1 MLRSC
6 HPVCRR
12 ALDALEDFDE
22 SQNAAIVAANLIS
35 SARFLLKLDSEFTE
49 LSAQFL
55 VDKASPEN
63 ESAQGRRKLT
73 VKDCLEIAF
82 KEGIPKLEH
91 WAHLGCIF
99 KPPGISSFIARV
111 PVKGLEVV
119 EAKKLEEGLALM
131 RQFEQPVGARLHV
144 FSPQLDRL
152 GDKEIY
158 DGPAGPGGA
167 ETRYVG
173 LRDCIVCDV
182 KKFKGT
188 TVAKAK
194 ITYKTKTSFI
204 YVSLQRMFLAM
215 PKSGEESQVIEPTHL
230 LVDFCL
236 PRLSK

>member
-6 HPVCRR
+6 HPDCRR
-12 ALDALEDFDE
+12 ALDALEDYDE
-22 SQNAAIVAANLIS
+22 SQSAAIVAANLIS
-35 SARFLLKLDSEFTE
+35 SARCVLELDSEFTE

-55 VDKASPEN
+55 VDNASPEQ
-63 ESAQGRRKLT
+63 ESGQGRRKLT

-99 KPPGISSFIARV
+99 KPPGIASFIPRV
-111 PVKGLEVV
+111 PVKGEVV
-119 EAKKLEEGLALM
+119 EAKKLEEGLTLLN
-131 RQFEQPVGARLHV
+131 QFQQPIGAKLHV

-173 LRDCIVCDV
+173 LRDVIICYA
-182 KKFKGT
+182 KRFKGT
-188 TVAKAK
+188 TVAKVK
-194 ITYKTKTSFI
+194 ICYKKKTSFI
-204 YVSLQRMFLAM
+204 KVSLERMFLQV
-215 PKSGEESQVIEPTHL
+215 PKNGDESQVIEPTLL
-230 LVDFCL
+230 LVDFCI